1 MSSFGALWPGKTH
14 ACIRTA
20 RSIHS
25 NTGPGQGH
33 WLRLQETE
41 HVAAELKRLHAQRA
55 QHTHRRRLL
64 RQARQEPTVQIAG
77 SA

>member
-1 MSSFGALWPGKTH
+1 MSSFGALWPRKTH

-20 RSIHS
+20 RSIRS
-25 NTGPGQGH
+25 NTGPGQGN

-41 HVAAELKRLHAQRA
+41 HVAAELKRLHA
-55 QHTHRRRLL
+55 HRRRLL
-64 RQARQEPTVQIAG
+64 WRARQESTAQIAR